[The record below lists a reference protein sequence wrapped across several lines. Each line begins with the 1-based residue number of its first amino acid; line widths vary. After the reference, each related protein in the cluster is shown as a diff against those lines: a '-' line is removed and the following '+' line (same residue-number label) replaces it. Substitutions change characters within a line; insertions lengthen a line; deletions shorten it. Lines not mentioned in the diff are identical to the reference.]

1 MSNQGLF
8 GEECLFKVEKR
19 LNRKYW
25 KPAIVLCL
33 MCCFCGC
40 GKTEAPDGQE
50 AKASGKQET
59 EAPDEQGTEAL
70 GGQEEASEQQE
81 TEGELSDFPLIT
93 VQKIEVHRES
103 MAYHIGAL
111 IQTDS
116 EIDAKDYAPNY
127 MQILEMQMTPTE
139 GGVRIDW
146 YGFCTGDDADI
157 AKPSIS
163 YELEEYTNVENE
175 ASVEEIEGRE
185 LRTDVNGHPVT
196 AWITPFSVSIEP
208 REEWRAEGTFYDVTV
223 TDESGAE
230 YFLVRLPVMD
240 DRKPSQKKQYP
251 LPDMNAGNLPYLGE
265 ESGFM
270 VEREYCGVQLAFSEL
285 LSEETLRSLE
295 EIHFEEIPYQ

>member
-1 MSNQGLF
+1 M
-8 GEECLFKVEKR
+8 FKVEKR

-25 KPAIVLCL
+25 KSVIASLCL
-33 MCCFCGC
+33 LGCLCGC
-40 GKTEAPDGQE
+40 GKTETP
-50 AKASGKQET
+50 
-59 EAPDEQGTEAL
+59 EQQNVEAL
-70 GGQEEASEQQE
+70 GGQETEISDEQEAQEEGTSEAEASVGQKTETSEQQE
-81 TEGELSDFPLIT
+81 TESELSDSPLIM
-93 VQKIEVHRES
+93 VQTIEVHRES

-116 EIDAKDYAPNY
+116 EIDATDYAPNN
-127 MQILEMQMTPTE
+127 MQVLETQMTQTE

-163 YELEEYTNVENE
+163 YEFEEYTNVENE

-196 AWITPFSVSIEP
+196 AWITPFSVSIES

-270 VEREYCGVQLAFSEL
+270 VERENCGVQLAFSEL
-285 LSEETLRSLE
+285 LSEETLRSLK
-295 EIHFEEIPYQ
+295 EIHFEEIRYD

>member
-1 MSNQGLF
+1 M
-8 GEECLFKVEKR
+8 FKLERHLK
-19 LNRKYW
+19 KKCW
-25 KPAIVLCL
+25 KLTIVLCL
-33 MCCFCGC
+33 MCCLCGC
-40 GKTEAPDGQE
+40 GKTEAP
-50 AKASGKQET
+50 
-59 EAPDEQGTEAL
+59 EQQKVEAL
-70 GGQEEASEQQE
+70 GGQETEISDEQETKEEGTLEAEALVGQKTEASEQQE
-81 TEGELSDFPLIT
+81 TESELSDFPLIM
-93 VQKIEVHRES
+93 VQTIEVHRES
-103 MAYHIGAL
+103 MACHIGAL

-116 EIDAKDYAPNY
+116 EIDAKDYAPNH
-127 MQILEMQMTPTE
+127 MQILEMQMTPAE

-163 YELEEYTNVENE
+163 YEFEEYTNVENE
-175 ASVEEIEGRE
+175 AAVGEIEGRK

-265 ESGFM
+265 ESGFA
-270 VEREYCGVQLAFSEL
+270 VERENCGVQLAFSEL
-285 LSEETLRSLE
+285 LSEETLHSLK
-295 EIHFEEIPYQ
+295 EIHFEEILHQ